1 MINKFLQ
8 KNKKMIKIFM
18 IIFLF
23 CYILKRF
30 KKNYEYFET
39 CQNECEQ
46 VCNDLTDPNDCQS
59 ACDALSDQF
68 CTFKS
73 DGSSP
78 MNFFC
83 YFNYQENNTTYT
95 IDTDTDNQY
104 GILSCEGGKT
114 MNPLINP
121 KCPVGSLIINQA
133 PDTTYEEYVETDN
146 PIASCPDGNGTAN
159 IIYDT
164 PPTCQNDGDSDSI
177 AYRGTE
183 KEVWDQIYYNGDRS
197 LLEYRKPSCVVK
209 NTGFLDLVSTGICA
223 EVNNVDDLLTSDIC
237 EGRGAFQESGG
248 VTDDDDTKQTTRAE
262 KCAWIPPTG
271 QYGNIE
277 NDYYSCQ
284 STCTE
289 IATTSI
295 EVDRVNCATA
305 TGTEVSCLPPQAT
318 CVAIDSADTATCA
331 AVSDLSSPSACD
343 DVMRADGSSEE
354 ACTYIPSPDIACGLN
369 DSQTE
374 CSSGSNDSCIY
385 TSVVDARNACEA
397 VRTEEDNAVQ
407 ACTYAD
413 ASTSTA
419 ENYILPKCYSFN
431 ECPRT
436 YSTTEH
442 DTECEA
448 IFGCNYE
455 KKNTCFENTDT
466 DNIQCE
472 EGYKRKVN
480 PTSTEN
486 IANEDLHTHC
496 CEPKINYCT
505 GNLDQINDV
514 ICENG
519 FVINDPENDKKP
531 SNQDAT
537 TEEIQTQCCISSN
550 ILRISVNI
558 KDDDATGGFTISAV
572 NTNRELIENNFKLD
586 IIDIINNK
594 LDFEIDPPFET
605 SELEIVSI
613 DTDLMLNCVKFIF
626 DINRDS
632 LDSTTK
638 DTIKESMKLYFDI
651 SQLLENLGQSTL
663 PPTVRVEHSSIGED
677 TSDEIYG
684 YPSNYVY
691 GGIGIFVCISLC
703 SCCLILLMLLI

>member
-30 KKNYEYFET
+30 KNNYEYFET

-46 VCNDLTDPNDCQS
+46 VCDDLTDPNDCQS
-59 ACDALSDQF
+59 ACNALSDQG
-68 CTFKS
+68 CTFKNDELS
-73 DGSSP
+73 TMD
-78 MNFFC
+78 FFC
-83 YFNYQENNTTYT
+83 YFNYQENDTTYT
-95 IDTDTDNQY
+95 IGTDPDNQY
-104 GILSCEGGKT
+104 GILSCDDGKT
-114 MNPLINP
+114 MDPLINP
-121 KCPVGSLIINQA
+121 KCPVGSLINQSTDA
-133 PDTTYEEYVETDN
+133 TYEEYIETDN
-146 PIASCPDGNGTAN
+146 PIASCPDGTGGTAT

-209 NTGFLDLVSTGICA
+209 NTGFLDSGSTERCA
-223 EVNNVDDLLTSDIC
+223 EVDNDGDLLTSDIC
-237 EGRGAFQESGG
+237 EGRGAFQGSEG
-248 VTDDDDTKQTTRAE
+248 VTDDAEKQTTRAE

-289 IATTSI
+289 AAATSI
-295 EVDRVNCATA
+295 EGDRDN
-305 TGTEVSCLPPQAT
+305 
-318 CVAIDSADTATCA
+318 CA
-331 AVSDLSSPSACD
+331 AVSDLSSSDECLVVMTGAD
-343 DVMRADGSSEE
+343 D
-354 ACTYIPSPDIACGLN
+354 TI
-369 DSQTE
+369 
-374 CSSGSNDSCIY
+374 
-385 TSVVDARNACEA
+385 
-397 VRTEEDNAVQ
+397 Q

-558 KDDDATGGFTISAV
+558 KDDDATGGFTISSV

-638 DTIKESMKLYFDI
+638 DTIKESMKLYFDR